1 MEKRTSKYKLA
12 STISKTQWGNC
23 GNLLLIWF
31 REKFREI
38 DLSSTESNRK
48 SSYFHEIF
56 FQVRVNFAFSHTVGR
71 PPFLERTSRRQLSA
85 SKSSPS
91 SHVTK
96 PDCSPKSFGLL
107 QSIDAYFLLS
117 SLFLALATSIK
128 WTSFSGF

>member
-31 REKFREI
+31 RKKFREI
-38 DLSSTESNRK
+38 DLSSTESQVKLFSRN
-48 SSYFHEIF
+48 IF
-56 FQVRVNFAFSHTVGR
+56 QMRVNFTFFHTVRR

-128 WTSFSGF
+128 WTSFSCF

>member
-1 MEKRTSKYKLA
+1 MYLRYGKTNVKIQTGLYNFEDTVRKLRKF
-12 STISKTQWGNC
+12 TLDLISG
-23 GNLLLIWF
+23 
-31 REKFREI
+31 KFRET
-38 DLSSTESNRK
+38 DSYNTDNTESRSKLFSRN
-48 SSYFHEIF
+48 IF
-56 FQVRVNFAFSHTVGR
+56 QMSVNFTFFHIVRR

-128 WTSFSGF
+128 